1 MKGKEL
7 GETMLEFPVEMSL
20 LHSVL
25 KLVKKKIAQFK
36 QSIRSVEFSLA
47 IGCLGDVNLKRHA
60 VLLGSEIQ
68 V

>member
-1 MKGKEL
+1 
-7 GETMLEFPVEMSL
+7 MLEFPVEMSL

-25 KLVKKKIAQFK
+25 KLVKKKKTQFK
-36 QSIRSVEFSLA
+36 QSIRSVKFSLA
-47 IGCLGDVNLKRHA
+47 IGFSGDMNLKRHA